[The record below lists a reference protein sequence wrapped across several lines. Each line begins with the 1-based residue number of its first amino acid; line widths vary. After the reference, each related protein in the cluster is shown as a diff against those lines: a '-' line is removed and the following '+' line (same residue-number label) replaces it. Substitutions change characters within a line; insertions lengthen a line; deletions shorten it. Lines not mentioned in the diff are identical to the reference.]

1 MKNKNKPKKMR
12 ITAGITAVQIPL
24 AIWALLQLFPI
35 YWLLVLSFKSN
46 QEIFSGNSISLPTVW
61 RFENYDFVFRNGNMG
76 TYLFNSFL
84 VTLITILLVSTFAIM
99 ASFAISRMR
108 WRLSSAVES
117 MFILGIT
124 VPLHAALLPTFL
136 MLGKIDLLN
145 TRWALSLTQPF
156 RRWPSL
162 SATA

>member
-61 RFENYDFVFRNGNMG
+61 RFENYDFVFRNGNM
-76 TYLFNSFL
+76 N
-84 VTLITILLVSTFAIM
+84 
-99 ASFAISRMR
+99 
-108 WRLSSAVES
+108 
-117 MFILGIT
+117 
-124 VPLHAALLPTFL
+124 LPV
-136 MLGKIDLLN
+136 
-145 TRWALSLTQPF
+145 
-156 RRWPSL
+156 
-162 SATA
+162 